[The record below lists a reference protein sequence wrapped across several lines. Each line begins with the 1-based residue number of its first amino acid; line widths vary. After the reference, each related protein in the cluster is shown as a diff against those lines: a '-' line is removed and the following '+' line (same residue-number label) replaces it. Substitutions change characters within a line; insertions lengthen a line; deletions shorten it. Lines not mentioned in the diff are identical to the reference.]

1 MQCSYSTSQVRA
13 AEVPLLAQG
22 RPLMQEAAYIAAQH
36 VIRHCKKANL
46 TLVQQSVLIL
56 AGKGNNGGDA
66 LYAGAYLA
74 RRGMSVAAAVV
85 APGHQEAIA
94 AARRA
99 GVQILENPPAVQLK
113 KIAQRAAIWL
123 DGLLGIGAKGAPRP
137 PIADWLEILNSE
149 RKDLV
154 SKTPP
159 YIVAIDIPSGI
170 DADTGE
176 IPGQYLSAAAT
187 IAMGCLKPG
196 LLLPPAAHYAG
207 EIEIA
212 DLGFAP
218 YLTGAPAVIQFEKTD
233 RKRFFSV
240 PSIADNKYTRGVVG
254 IYAGSRQYPGAGVL
268 CTQGAQAVGAGMVRY
283 LGESPLVASACPE
296 VVPVAGKIDAV
307 VIGSGIVEIAPLQ
320 EVFSELYTRRI
331 PTVLDAGGL
340 QLLTEKNGLPDVV
353 EAPIIL
359 TPHTGE
365 LCRLLRAYGENL
377 NVEDILAQPR
387 KWVQQ
392 AALYTQAVVV
402 LKGAVTLI
410 ASPSGYLAAQGD
422 SSSWL
427 ATAGSGDVLAGILG
441 GILGQLAARYRL
453 AAQHRI
459 AQARAQ
465 ESAMN
470 FSEQLLVEA
479 AAAAVY
485 LHSTAGKIAAG
496 QLELDKEVKLIG
508 RYQPHHLAK
517 SGKPIKAS
525 DIIGAVPFALADS
538 LKGRIY

>member
-1 MQCSYSTSQVRA
+1 
-13 AEVPLLAQG
+13 
-22 RPLMQEAAYIAAQH
+22 MQEAAYIAAQH

-46 TLVQQSVLIL
+46 ALARQSVLVL

-74 RRGMSVAAAVV
+74 RRGMPVAAGVV
-85 APGHQEAIA
+85 APAHQEASA

-99 GVQILENPPAVQLK
+99 GVQILENPSAAQLK
-113 KIAQRAAIWL
+113 KMAQRAEIWI
-123 DGLLGIGAKGAPRP
+123 DGLLGIGVQGAPRP
-137 PIADWLEILNSE
+137 PIADWLEILNAE
-149 RKDLV
+149 RRDLV

-176 IPGQYLSAAAT
+176 IPGQYLPAAAT

-207 EIEIA
+207 KIEIA

-218 YLTGAPAVIQFEKTD
+218 YLAGAPAIIQFEKTD
-233 RKRFFSV
+233 RKQFFSA

-296 VVPVAGKIDAV
+296 VVPVAGKIDAA

-320 EVFSELYTRRI
+320 EVFFELCTRGI
-331 PTVLDAGGL
+331 PIVLDAGGL
-340 QLLTEKNGLPDVV
+340 QLLAERDGWPDDV
-353 EAPIIL
+353 ATPIIL

-365 LCRLLRAYGENL
+365 LCRLLRAYGENISG
-377 NVEDILAQPR
+377 EDILAQPR
-387 KWVQQ
+387 KWAQQ
-392 AALYTQAVVV
+392 AALYTKAVVV
-402 LKGAVTLI
+402 LKGAITVI
-410 ASPSGYLAAQGD
+410 ASPSGYLAAQGN
-422 SSSWL
+422 SSGWL

-441 GILGQLAARYRL
+441 GILGQLAARQRVVEQHRI

-459 AQARAQ
+459 EGARAQ
-465 ESAMN
+465 ESALN

-485 LHSTAGKIAAG
+485 LHSTAGKIAAE
-496 QLELDKEVKLIG
+496 QLELDKEVKLAG

-538 LKGRIY
+538 PKGRIY